1 MTVSTTGS
9 KSIGMGNG
17 ATVAWPFTFK
27 VIDHSSVVVTY
38 TNTAGVDTTLTL
50 ANYDITFNSNGIGGT
65 VTYPRSASSAAPI
78 PVGSYLT
85 IQRVVALAQPT
96 DVVNQGSFNPVVLE
110 NGLDNLELQ
119 IQQIAEAAT
128 RAIVFP
134 PSNLSPTQLPG
145 AAARAN
151 RLIGFDAN
159 GNLYLSLSDALSA
172 AAAAASAAAALAA
185 QLLAQAAAQLAV
197 DLSNAQ
203 YTQVGTGAVADKF
216 ADFDKRLPFCEQF
229 GGKGDGVQDDGPAMQ
244 RCLNAL
250 GVCLL
255 SPIKTYAIG
264 TTVTVADN
272 QRLCGLGAK
281 ARLQTHSS
289 VAPLSGFVMVK
300 FAGGT
305 TIRNLAIYATN
316 CFYALWA
323 YSGGQQSIEDV
334 DCQGPYTHCLNV
346 DGAELFTNADFTQAP
361 PMTGWTLGGG
371 AAYSAGHAALSAAGD
386 YIRQQITGLRV
397 GGYVHVSALLTG
409 AAGTVVCD
417 IGTTVGGTDIL
428 NGGVLSGV
436 NWRGVAGQ
444 GLVWA
449 TATATT
455 VYVTIRRT
463 DALGGAVLISPV
475 SAKESGVG
483 TGMVWN
489 GSGDVIFNNNATPGY
504 SIGLNVIEPSVI
516 GDRRFSNLN
525 GVGTKMFDF
534 QGANLTFLE
543 NCFMG
548 GVTFDINFTTS
559 YVTISGGRIA
569 ADINLYSH
577 QAAIEGCQI
586 GGKLTV
592 KGNTAY
598 VRIDGTN
605 KIGGGVEFEG
615 GVNNS
620 WYIHNPDNGTFTN
633 NSGVNNN
640 LILGLRAAD
649 GSPLFTSSINVN
661 GNSGGTTLTPA
672 GSRLSGGAGF
682 VGISI
687 SDTSGNAAS
696 RNFSLLDTYIAFGT
710 LDLSVSSA
718 AGGAPSNS
726 LMRYG
731 YDTSSWVQHMSTKL
745 SFYGGTPIV
754 KPTVTGSRGA
764 NAALGSLVT
773 ALANLGLITD
783 TTS

>member
-38 TNTAGVDTTLTL
+38 TNTAGVDTALTL

-65 VTYPRSASSAAPI
+65 VTYPRSASGASPI
-78 PVGSYLT
+78 PTGSYLT
-85 IQRVVALAQPT
+85 IQRIVGLAQPT
-96 DVVNQGSFNPVVLE
+96 DIVNQGSFNPSVLE

-119 IQQIAEAAT
+119 IQQIAEVAT

-151 RLIGFDAN
+151 RLIGFDAS

-172 AAAAASAAAALAA
+172 AAAAASAAAALAS

-229 GGKGDGVQDDGPAMQ
+229 GGKGDGVQDDGPAIQ
-244 RCLNAL
+244 RCLTAL

-264 TTVTVADN
+264 TTVTVTDN

-281 ARLQTHSS
+281 ARIQPHSS
-289 VAPLSGFVMVK
+289 VVPSTGFVMIK
-300 FAGGT
+300 GAGGVT
-305 TIRNLAIYATN
+305 FKNLNIYATGCYN
-316 CFYALWA
+316 GIWI
-323 YSGGQQSIEDV
+323 YSGGQQSLESV
-334 DCQGPYTHCLNV
+334 DCQGAYTRCVNI
-346 DGAELFTNADFTQAP
+346 DGGELFTNPDFTQAP

-397 GGYVHVSALLTG
+397 GGYIHVSALLTG

-417 IGTTVGGTDIL
+417 IGTTVGGTEIM

-449 TATATT
+449 IATATT

-463 DALGGAVLISPV
+463 DALGGTVLISPV

-489 GSGDVIFNNNATPGY
+489 GSGDVIFNASPFDY
-504 SIGLNVIEPSVI
+504 SIGLPIIEPSVI

-525 GVGTKMFDF
+525 GVGTKMFSF
-534 QGANLTFLE
+534 QGSNLTILE

-548 GVTFDINFTTS
+548 GTTLDINFTTS
-559 YVTISGGRIA
+559 YVYISGGRIA
-569 ADINLYSH
+569 ADVNIYSH
-577 QAAIEGCQI
+577 QLSVEGCQI
-586 GGKLTV
+586 GGKVTV

-615 GVNNS
+615 GVNNC
-620 WYIHNPDNGTFTN
+620 WYIHSPDNGTFTN
-633 NSGVNNN
+633 NSGVVNN
-640 LILGLRAAD
+640 LVMGLRATD
-649 GSPLFTSSINVN
+649 GTPLWPDGLSTVGTERI
-661 GNSGGTTLTPA
+661 SGGGAHGVTWTD
-672 GSRLSGGAGF
+672 SSG
-682 VGISI
+682 
-687 SDTSGNAAS
+687 DAAR
-696 RNFSLLDTYIAFGT
+696 RNFSLLNSSSVHGR
-710 LDLSVSSA
+710 LDLKISSV
-718 AGGAPSNS
+718 
-726 LMRYG
+726 
-731 YDTSSWVQHMSTKL
+731 V
-745 SFYGGTPIV
+745 GGTPDSVVMTYGVAGGLGYAQHTGGAWGVYGATPIA
-754 KPTVTGSRGA
+754 KPTVTGSKGA
-764 NAALGSLVT
+764 NAALGSLMT
-773 ALANLGLITD
+773 ALAALGLVTD